1 MYIWNNFIERIFYI
15 IQNFDVKAASIGL
28 KKLIKPDGAKKI
40 VDDIIENLKDEDKK
54 WENLFFCRLS
64 CFLRLVKMS
73 VLDSKCLNFGYKD
86 VLKWQTCQY
95 AKCAKISF

>member
-1 MYIWNNFIERIFYI
+1 MQMKKEFFSI

-54 WENLFFCRLS
+54 
-64 CFLRLVKMS
+64 
-73 VLDSKCLNFGYKD
+73 
-86 VLKWQTCQY
+86 
-95 AKCAKISF
+95 